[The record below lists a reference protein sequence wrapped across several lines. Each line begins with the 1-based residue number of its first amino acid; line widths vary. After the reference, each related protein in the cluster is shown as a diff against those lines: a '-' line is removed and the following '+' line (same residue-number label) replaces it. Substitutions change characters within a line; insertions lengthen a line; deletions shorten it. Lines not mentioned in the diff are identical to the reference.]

1 VRALTAR
8 FGPAL
13 FLVAYFFWFAGGGL
27 WARFT
32 GDDLMN
38 LNFHLTPSFAR
49 LLLSNLTYWTTAYR
63 PMGGI
68 LYVAIYRLAGFHSM
82 PFRVVCF
89 GLLLLNLG
97 LLFRVCLRLTGRREV
112 ALLATLLVSYHA
124 WMVNLYYS
132 TGTVYELL
140 CFAFYWAAFDY
151 YLGVRQAGKTL
162 RPGQL
167 AVFLALYICALNS
180 KELAVTLP
188 LCVLCYEWIWH
199 RTYRAG
205 PGAPAVRERDRTYRA
220 GPGGHPVR
228 ERYRTYKAGPGGHP
242 VGERDQT
249 YRAPAARELDQAH
262 RAGPGGHPVRERY
275 AAVAL
280 SALVTLPYVVGKLTG
295 PDSLAANPLY
305 RPAISPA
312 RYLHTFHL
320 YLNVLF
326 YQDHFFRDANTILLV
341 AAMLALAIWRHSRP
355 LLFAWCF
362 SLFSVLPFIFVPH
375 YSGFFL
381 YLPMAGWALYA
392 ATAIEMLRGRF
403 AKAVPPAVVFL
414 TVALVLGPLH
424 ARESRKTMQVFTS
437 ADLPTTETIAQLRR
451 VQPSVPKGAH
461 LFFESDPFPP
471 KTFSLV
477 FLVRLFYDDLTVE
490 VARAKDGDAADS
502 RHFDAVFRWDDGNL
516 VKVEPPL

>member
-1 VRALTAR
+1 MRALTAR

-27 WARFT
+27 RARFT

-49 LLLSNLTYWTTAYR
+49 LVLSNLTYWTTAYR

-68 LYVAIYRLAGFHSM
+68 LYVAIYRLAGFHPL

-89 GLLLLNLG
+89 ALLLLNLW
-97 LLFRVCLRLTGRREV
+97 LLYRVCLRLTERREV
-112 ALLATLLVSYHA
+112 ALLATLLVTYHA
-124 WMVNLYYS
+124 WLVDLYYS
-132 TGTVYELL
+132 SGTIYELL

-151 YLGVRQAGKTL
+151 YLGIRQAGKTL
-162 RPGQL
+162 RPRQWAG
-167 AVFLALYICALNS
+167 FLALYICALNS

-188 LCVLCYEWIWH
+188 LCILCYEWIWH
-199 RTYRAG
+199 
-205 PGAPAVRERDRTYRA
+205 VTYRA
-220 GPGGHPVR
+220 GPGGRPVR
-228 ERYRTYKAGPGGHP
+228 DRSFLNGG
-242 VGERDQT
+242 V
-249 YRAPAARELDQAH
+249 AASIA
-262 RAGPGGHPVRERY
+262 
-275 AAVAL
+275 
-280 SALVTLPYVVGKLTG
+280 ALVTLPYVIGKLTG

-326 YQDHFFRDANTILLV
+326 YRDHYFRDANTILLV
-341 AAMLALAIWRHSRP
+341 AAMLALAVWRHSRP

-362 SLFSVLPFIFVPH
+362 ILFSVLPFIFVPH
-375 YSGFFL
+375 YDGFFL

-392 ATAIEMLRGRF
+392 ATALEMLRGRF
-403 AKAVPPAVVFL
+403 AKAVPPAALFL
-414 TVALVLGPLH
+414 AVALALAPLH
-424 ARESRKTMQVFTS
+424 ARESRRSMQVFTS
-437 ADLPTTETIAQLRR
+437 AELPTTETIAQLQR
-451 VQPSVPKGAH
+451 VQPSVPRGAH

-471 KTFSLV
+471 RTFSLV

-490 VARAKDGDAADS
+490 VARAKDGDAAEG

-516 VKVEPPL
+516 VKVADPR

>member
-27 WARFT
+27 QARFT

-38 LNFHLTPSFAR
+38 LNVHLSTSIPH

-63 PMGGI
+63 PMGG
-68 LYVAIYRLAGFHSM
+68 LVYVAIYRLAGFHSM

-89 GLLLLNLG
+89 AFLLVNLWLLY
-97 LLFRVCLRLTGRREV
+97 RVCLRLTDRREV
-112 ALLATLLVSYHA
+112 ALLATLLVTYHA
-124 WMVNLYYS
+124 WLVNLYYS

-140 CFAFYWAAFDY
+140 CFGFYFAAFDY
-151 YLGVRQAGKTL
+151 YLGIRQRGETL
-162 RPGQL
+162 RMRQWAG
-167 AVFLALYICALNS
+167 FLALYICALNS

-188 LCVLCYEWIWH
+188 LCILFYEWIWH
-199 RTYRAG
+199 G
-205 PGAPAVRERDRTYRA
+205 LKGSVRGVTI
-220 GPGGHPVR
+220 
-228 ERYRTYKAGPGGHP
+228 
-242 VGERDQT
+242 
-249 YRAPAARELDQAH
+249 
-262 RAGPGGHPVRERY
+262 
-275 AAVAL
+275 
-280 SALVTLPYVVGKLTG
+280 SALVTLPYVIGKLTG

-341 AAMLALAIWRHSRP
+341 VAMLAVAIWRRSRP
-355 LLFAWCF
+355 LLFAWVF
-362 SLFSVLPFIFVPH
+362 ILFSVLPFIFVPH

-381 YLPMAGWALYA
+381 YLPMMGWALYA
-392 ATAIEMLRGRF
+392 ATSLEMLRERF
-403 AKAVPPAVVFL
+403 AQAIPAPLLFL
-414 TVALVLGPLH
+414 AVALALGPFH
-424 ARESRKTMQVFTS
+424 ARESRRSMQVFTS
-437 ADLPTTETIAQLRR
+437 ADLPTTEMIAQLQR
-451 VQPSVPKGAH
+451 VQPALPRGAY

-477 FLVRLFYDDLTVE
+477 FLVRLFYDDLTIQ
-490 VARAKDGDAADS
+490 VARAQDGDPPDG
-502 RHFDAVFRWDDGNL
+502 HFDAVCRWIDGKL
-516 VKVEPPL
+516 VKIR